1 MQVPLVVNAVTSKS
15 DQQLSSELMAS
26 FAITRRDGL
35 CVCKVSDPLTLKS
48 MIEEWTELARE
59 SSTDNSFYEPGF
71 FLAAATHIEEKAN
84 WHVFLIWDEHLNQL
98 VGFFPFVLT
107 KGPGGLRKLEL
118 WKSSLSFLTTPLIRS
133 GREREV
139 LDRVFDDIQS
149 MKPRIDLL
157 EFPCQL
163 ETDRI
168 SQELHMLI
176 RERLLAT
183 FQYDFFSRAELRPDS
198 DCETYLKQSIGGHHF
213 RGYRRQLRRL
223 NDLGQLE
230 FRSSRSPELSDC
242 WATWFLD
249 LEEKG
254 WKGREGTAMQQHPQ
268 QSQFFREL
276 ISGSS
281 GVASVEMFG
290 LFLNGEPIALACN
303 LNSAQGAFTYKITFD
318 ENYKKFSPGILLQ
331 LHIMQQFFEQDR
343 LRWLD
348 SCAVPNHPM
357 INRLWTERRS
367 IEHLLVSTG
376 KPVAELLLGAMPF
389 VRNCKRLLRSRKQ
402 TTQSS

>member
-1 MQVPLVVNAVTSKS
+1 MQAPSVVNAVTSKS
-15 DQQLSSELMAS
+15 AQQLSSELMAA
-26 FAITRRDGL
+26 FVITRRDAL
-35 CVCKVSDPLTLKS
+35 CVCNVSDPQALTS
-48 MIEEWTELARE
+48 IIEEWTDLARE
-59 SSTDNSFYEPGF
+59 AATDNSFYEPDF
-71 FLAAATHIEEKAN
+71 FLAATRHLEQHAN
-84 WHVFLIWDEHLNQL
+84 WHIFLIWDEQL
-98 VGFFPFVLT
+98 DQLIGFFPCVLT
-107 KGPGGLRKLEL
+107 KGPGGLRKLGL

-139 LDRVFDDIQS
+139 IDRVFDDIQS
-149 MKPRIDLL
+149 MQPRVDLL

-163 ETDRI
+163 AADRI

-176 RERLLAT
+176 RDRLLAT
-183 FQYDFFSRAELRPDS
+183 FQYDFYSRAELRSNS
-198 DCETYLKQSIGGHHF
+198 DYETYLKQSIGSHHL

-223 NDLGQLE
+223 DDLGQIE
-230 FRSSRSPELSDC
+230 FRSSRSSELSDC

-249 LEEKG
+249 LEAKG

-276 ISGSS
+276 IAGSARD
-281 GVASVEMFG
+281 ASVEMFG

-303 LNSAQGAFTYKITFD
+303 LNSMRGAFTYKITFD
-318 ENYKKFSPGILLQ
+318 ESYKKYSPGILLQ
-331 LHIMQQFFEQDR
+331 LHLMQHFFEQDR
-343 LRWLD
+343 VHWLD

-376 KPVAELLLGAMPF
+376 KPVAELILGAMPF

-402 TTQSS
+402 TTQ